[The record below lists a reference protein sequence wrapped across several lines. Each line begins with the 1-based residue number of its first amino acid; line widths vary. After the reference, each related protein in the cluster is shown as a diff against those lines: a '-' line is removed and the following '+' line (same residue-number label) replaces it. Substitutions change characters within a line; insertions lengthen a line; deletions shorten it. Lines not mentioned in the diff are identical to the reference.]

1 MSGHL
6 TSEHHAN
13 HYMRSL
19 MWTANCELWICRKI
33 HWKSPIKYS
42 DPQFGHGRRPSTS
55 SCNNNINRHR
65 NKYIN
70 KISGRKHMKVFGIIK
85 KKCLW
90 SVFRNAFDTDE
101 FVIGEWVETYERR
114 NDHIILSGPT
124 MKTYFISITI
134 FGRPTIKMGHKN
146 ASSSVFVW
154 LPVRGYRDERRMP
167 RKDVWWLQDN
177 SLFRILS
184 LLCVMCVR

>member
-33 HWKSPIKYS
+33 HWKSPIKNS

-85 KKCLW
+85 KNVYDPFFEMLSTPTNLSSESELKHMK
-90 SVFRNAFDTDE
+90 
-101 FVIGEWVETYERR
+101 GETTILFCPDQQWRHILFQSQYLVVQQLKWV
-114 NDHIILSGPT
+114 
-124 MKTYFISITI
+124 
-134 FGRPTIKMGHKN
+134 IKMLPLLYLFDSQSEDTETREGCRERMCDGYRTIL
-146 ASSSVFVW
+146 SSVF
-154 LPVRGYRDERRMP
+154 Y
-167 RKDVWWLQDN
+167 
-177 SLFRILS
+177 
-184 LLCVMCVR
+184 LCCVSCA